1 VKLQPRTRI
10 IVAWSLWLASFGCC
24 AVGLVVALAVTRPL
38 TLAALAEGAAFAV
51 SFPLG
56 YATIGLVLGLRRP
69 ANPIGWLDAVSGL
82 AWSLMVPLDPWVD
95 QLVRE
100 GRPLPLAA
108 QLAAVAGS
116 FLWAPGVAF
125 GITLPFLLL
134 PGGRLRSRGWRVVV
148 ATAVTGAGIVL
159 VAGSLLPG
167 RLEETWIANPFALAG
182 PAGTVATVLF
192 DAGLALH
199 AASAVAALVSLVLQF
214 RASRGV
220 ERQQLTL
227 GRRRRCRRRGRA
239 AADHPGGPGHRAE
252 GQ

>member
-1 VKLQPRTRI
+1 MDTTLGRNELVPVSCHPALDQAGGEDEPVKLQPRTRI

-56 YATIGLVLGLRRP
+56 YATIGLVLSLRRP
-69 ANPIGWLDAVSGL
+69 ANPIGWLYAVSGL

-108 QLAAVAGS
+108 QLAAVAGE

-125 GITLPFLLL
+125 GLTCRSCCYRA
-134 PGGRLRSRGWRVVV
+134 GGCAR
-148 ATAVTGAGIVL
+148 GAG
-159 VAGSLLPG
+159 GWWWSP
-167 RLEETWIANPFALAG
+167 P
-182 PAGTVATVLF
+182 
-192 DAGLALH
+192 
-199 AASAVAALVSLVLQF
+199 
-214 RASRGV
+214 
-220 ERQQLTL
+220 
-227 GRRRRCRRRGRA
+227 
-239 AADHPGGPGHRAE
+239 
-252 GQ
+252 